1 MLFLTGAFAFS
12 GLDEEGFA
20 VLAGLTAWAS
30 AIPLWWKARKAARA
44 RAVSGH
50 SEHGLQRQLLDM
62 EERIQ
67 RELGEIESNTRRVTD
82 LEERLE
88 FTERLLTKYRDNQ
101 IAP

>member
-1 MLFLTGAFAFS
+1 
-12 GLDEEGFA
+12 
-20 VLAGLTAWAS
+20 
-30 AIPLWWKARKAARA
+30 
-44 RAVSGH
+44 
-50 SEHGLQRQLLDM
+50 M